1 MFKQT
6 PDFNKKI
13 INVKNFSE
21 KLTEDI
27 KKNVVRLKLRNK
39 KYAYLFF

>member
-1 MFKQT
+1 MLKQT

-21 KLTEDI
+21 KLTEDV
-27 KKNVVRLKLRNK
+27 KKMLLD
-39 KYAYLFF
+39 LH